1 MRIMIDNSELK
12 RYVPNV
18 LREAAGEPAFIDK
31 LTAFLNQSERWVAEL
46 FTGDALLDDAADANL
61 NELRELI
68 LPVVIDD
75 AMTNALPSL
84 DLVLTPN
91 GFGIVSNQNI
101 APASKERVERLAQS
115 LVKNRDIAICQLFT
129 KLARLEDWHST
140 EQCRWFAEVFLSD
153 PVDTEYYAGE
163 KGVWMSYLELRPEMR
178 RIENWIADKFL
189 GQEYMQEL
197 RDKQIGIQTRS
208 NQDIPVMA
216 AVKQTVLEGL
226 KRGVMVGGGLV
237 YAVNIIRD
245 NPDAYPTW
253 HGSLIA
259 QVYGHE
265 TFKNKKRSN
274 GYFF

>member
-1 MRIMIDNSELK
+1 MTIMIDNTELK

-31 LTAFLNQSERWVAEL
+31 LTEFLEQTERWVAEM
-46 FTGDALLDDAADANL
+46 FTGDSLLADAADADTHG
-61 NELRELI
+61 LRKLI
-68 LPVVIDD
+68 LPVMIDE
-75 AMTNALPSL
+75 AMSNALPSL

-101 APASKERVERLAQS
+101 APASKERVERLAKS
-115 LVKNRDIAICQLFT
+115 LVKNRDTAICQLFA
-129 KLARLEDWHST
+129 KLSRLKDWHST
-140 EQCRWFAEVFLSD
+140 EQCRWFADVFLSN
-153 PVDTEYYAGE
+153 PADTEYYAGE

-178 RIENWIADKFL
+178 KIENWIADKFL
-189 GQEYMQEL
+189 GQEYLQEL
-197 RDKQIGIQTRS
+197 REKQIGIQTRS

-216 AVKQTVLEGL
+216 AVKQAVLESIKQGI
-226 KRGVMVGGGLV
+226 MFAGGIV

>member
-1 MRIMIDNSELK
+1 MIDDTELK
-12 RYVPNV
+12 QFVPNV

-31 LTAFLNQSERWVAEL
+31 LATFLDQSERWVADM
-46 FTGDALLDDAADANL
+46 FTGKALLDDAADANL
-61 NELRELI
+61 NGLRELI

-115 LVKNRDIAICQLFT
+115 LLKNRDIAICQLYT
-129 KLARLEDWHST
+129 KLTQLKDWHST
-140 EQCRWFAEVFLSD
+140 DQCRWFAEVFLSD
-153 PVDTEYYAGE
+153 PKDTAYYAGE
-163 KGVWMSYLELRPEMR
+163 KGIWMSYLELRPEMR
-178 RIENWIADKFL
+178 KIENWIADKFL

-197 RDKQIGIQTRS
+197 REKQIGIQTRS

-216 AVKQTVLEGL
+216 AVKQAVLESIKQGI
-226 KRGVMVGGGLV
+226 MFAGGLV

-245 NPDAYPTW
+245 NPNAYPTW